1 MKYSWMKVLKVILP
15 MLAVTFVFASCAS
28 WSGCNTDACY
38 DRAISSV
45 DPYRKG
51 DVAAWGTEKEQA
63 EKDYERERHSRMS
76 SRHQ

>member
-1 MKYSWMKVLKVILP
+1 MSYSWKKVLKVGLP
-15 MLAVTFVFASCAS
+15 LVAVTALLGSCAS

-51 DVAAWGTEKEQA
+51 EVAEWGTEKEQA
-63 EKDYERERHSRMS
+63 EKDYAKERFSPASNRHK
-76 SRHQ
+76 